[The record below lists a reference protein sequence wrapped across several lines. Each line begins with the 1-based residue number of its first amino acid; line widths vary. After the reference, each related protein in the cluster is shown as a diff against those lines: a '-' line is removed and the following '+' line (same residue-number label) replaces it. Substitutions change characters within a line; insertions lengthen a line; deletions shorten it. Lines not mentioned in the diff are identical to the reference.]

1 MKRCATHVYV
11 ARFIYHAQQVS
22 RHSMWSAALCRA
34 PYNLN
39 IPPVNAHDNEK
50 LGPYVDVGRSTQ
62 QVHFLL
68 LSNIIIVF
76 HQEVVLIEK
85 RNIEL
90 HKLHFTVYRQ
100 CCAAD
105 IELMSGRKRI
115 FHKDT
120 TLNILVL
127 DHGWV

>member
-1 MKRCATHVYV
+1 MFFIKNMSYV
-11 ARFIYHAQQVS
+11 HSLRIYLCVTL
-22 RHSMWSAALCRA
+22 ALLRWFLKTGSFA
-34 PYNLN
+34 
-39 IPPVNAHDNEK
+39 NA
-50 LGPYVDVGRSTQ
+50 L
-62 QVHFLL
+62 
-68 LSNIIIVF
+68 IIVF